1 MEFLSLLNWR
11 MICPHPQPFSLG
23 RREPELLF
31 PLPRGSGSGE
41 GNFWHSYLNSATPN
55 FTKMSTKSNAHRNAI
70 QPCDWPIKQLPGLS
84 PQEQCLLLECGITST
99 LTLIHKA
106 STPANRQTTANQL
119 QLHIQHLNKWVALA
133 DLARIPSVGCQ
144 YCGLLLHVGISSVTQ
159 LAQIPV
165 HKLHRQILRLQVAV
179 MQRRD
184 LCPSIEQVQQWV
196 QQARSL

>member
-1 MEFLSLLNWR
+1 
-11 MICPHPQPFSLG
+11 
-23 RREPELLF
+23 
-31 PLPRGSGSGE
+31 
-41 GNFWHSYLNSATPN
+41 
-55 FTKMSTKSNAHRNAI
+55 MSTNSNAHRSAI
-70 QPCDWPIKQLPGLS
+70 KPCDWPIEQLPGLS
-84 PQEQCLLLECGITST
+84 HQEQCLLLEGGITST

-106 STPANRQTTANQL
+106 STPANRQTTANRL

-165 HKLHRQILRLQVAV
+165 HRLHRQILRLQVAV